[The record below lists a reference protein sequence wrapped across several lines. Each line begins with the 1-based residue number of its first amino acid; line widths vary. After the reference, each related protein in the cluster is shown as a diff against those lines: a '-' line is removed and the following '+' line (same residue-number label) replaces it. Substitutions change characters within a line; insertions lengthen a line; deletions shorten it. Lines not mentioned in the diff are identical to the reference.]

1 MANPSVKKIIY
12 PESDGK
18 PMAENTKQYRWITVI
33 KGNLDIL
40 FRDRADVF
48 VAGDLLWYPV
58 EGQPGICTA
67 PDVLV
72 ALGRPK
78 GDRGSYQQWQEG
90 GQPPQVVF
98 EILSPGNRDAEMTR
112 KAIFYQLHGVQE
124 YYLYDPEE
132 ETLAV
137 FLRAGDRLVEQKYNT
152 SFRKSPLLG
161 ITFDF
166 VGDDGGLRLF
176 YPDGQPFLGFE
187 EFATKL
193 EAERTARLAEQ
204 AARELE
210 QAARRAAEELAEA
223 EKTARQAAEEARQTA
238 EELAEAEKTARQTA
252 EAQLLAERQAKEE
265 ERKAKEE
272 EQRANAEALA
282 ELARLR
288 AELAQAKK

>member
-1 MANPSVKKIIY
+1 MGNLAVKKINY

-58 EGQPGICTA
+58 EGQPGTCTA

-98 EILSPGNRDAEMTR
+98 EVLSPGNRGAEMAR

-124 YYLYDPEE
+124 YYLYDPDE

-137 FLRAGDRLVEQKYNT
+137 FVRVGDLLVEQKYST
-152 SFRKSPLLG
+152 SFWKSPLLG

-166 VGDDGGLRLF
+166 VGEDGGLRLF

-187 EFATKL
+187 EFAAKL
-193 EAERTARLAEQ
+193 EAERAARLAEQ

-210 QAARRAAEELAEA
+210 QAARRAAEDVAEVEKAARLAAEDMA
-223 EKTARQAAEEARQTA
+223 EQEKTARQA
-238 EELAEAEKTARQTA
+238 A
-252 EAQLLAERQAKEE
+252 EAQLLAERQ
-265 ERKAKEE
+265 AKEE

>member
-1 MANPSVKKIIY
+1 MANPSVKKIVY

-58 EGQPGICTA
+58 EGQPGTCTA

-98 EILSPGNRDAEMTR
+98 EVLSPGNRGAEMAR

-124 YYLYDPEE
+124 YYLYDPDE

-137 FLRAGDRLVEQKYNT
+137 FLRMGELLAEQKYST
-152 SFRKSPLLG
+152 SFWKSPLLG

-166 VGDDGGLRLF
+166 VGEDGGLRLF

-187 EFATKL
+187 EFAAKL
-193 EAERTARLAEQ
+193 EAERAARLAEQ

-238 EELAEAEKTARQTA
+238 E
-252 EAQLLAERQAKEE
+252 AQLLAERQAREE